1 MYARLLSDT
10 SLYDLLDRIDADL
23 AAAAHATGCP
33 LCDGRLHHADFRRKP
48 RGCRGNLGSSY
59 ERRWSFCCA
68 RHGCR
73 HRVTPESVRFLGR
86 KVFLGTVV
94 VLLSA
99 LRHGVT
105 AVRLG
110 KLRKYIGVSRRTLDR
125 WKRWW
130 QEAFARSPFW
140 RQAMGLFA
148 PPPPETGTLPASLLA
163 RFAGADSTRLV
174 AALGFLS
181 PITTGSALSG
191 MAL

>member
-1 MYARLLSDT
+1 MYARLLGDA

-23 AAAAHATGCP
+23 AATAGAAGCP
-33 LCDGRLHHADFRRKP
+33 LCDGRLHHADFPRKP
-48 RGCRGNLGSSY
+48 RAGPGCLGSGY

-68 RHGCR
+68 RQGCR

-110 KLRKYIGVSRRTLDR
+110 KLRKHIGVSRRTLDR
-125 WKRWW
+125 WRRWW
-130 QEAFARSPFW
+130 QEAFADSVFW

-148 PPPPETGTLPASLLA
+148 SPPP
-163 RFAGADSTRLV
+163 
-174 AALGFLS
+174 
-181 PITTGSALSG
+181 
-191 MAL
+191 